1 MHLLLLRY
9 VNMRILGRCPTEV
22 VICSEQSIDLKCLI
36 EWMRTTSD
44 YGTEKIEGLMKQ
56 KLISL

>member
-1 MHLLLLRY
+1 
-9 VNMRILGRCPTEV
+9 MRILGRCPTEV
-22 VICSEQSIDLKCLI
+22 VKCSEQSIDLKCLI